1 MEFVIAYSFLHSAHW
16 LIKFMTVL
24 LHISFTIFYI
34 EFWQFS
40 DLLLFDSSSYI
51 ENCHSLLQEDSKKT
65 ILLENQQKN
74 YTSVIDTLVFDLENP
89 ENEQSSSILR
99 GPKSDCWCPI
109 THPIITPSSNQ

>member
-1 MEFVIAYSFLHSAHW
+1 
-16 LIKFMTVL
+16 
-24 LHISFTIFYI
+24 
-34 EFWQFS
+34 
-40 DLLLFDSSSYI
+40 LLLFDSSSYI

-99 GPKSDCWCPI
+99 GPKSDC
-109 THPIITPSSNQ
+109 